1 MFDKA
6 LTMKILLSFILMFA
20 CARLTA
26 QMLPPDTV
34 NIPELEV
41 FSSVEKRPAG
51 MMSHKVD
58 TLVLKSERSTSL
70 SDLLDTHSAL
80 FIKTEGRGALSTAS
94 FRGTAASHTDVL
106 WNGMSV
112 QSPMLG
118 QVDFS
123 LFPVYLFD
131 DISINPGNSS
141 LAETS
146 GALGG
151 SIQLDNKADWSKP
164 FNFTL
169 LTGFGSYRTFN
180 NFLKIERAGK
190 QVFSGTRVYFNRS
203 KNDFSFIN
211 KNIATL
217 NPVTGSYQYPV
228 QKNEQGGY
236 QLMGIEQN
244 FTWRLGEKGVL
255 TAHYWFQDSRRS
267 LPRLNTYEGDDHA
280 NINRQKEQT
289 HRGKLQYSRYGKKG
303 KWTVSS
309 GLVFQHLNYTL
320 QNLIGGQGY
329 QFAVRSVSTLVSSY
343 NAASYDYQLSQKT
356 LFKLK
361 YSFDFHHV
369 ATTDSVKQTG
379 YNRYRREHKWLFLW
393 EQQFTTRFSTTVL
406 LRKEWIN
413 GQSVPLIPFAGFEW
427 IVHKKWHWIVRGN
440 VARNVHIPDLN
451 DLYWQPGGNPNLQP
465 EEGLATEMA
474 TQIKY
479 PIGKWSVAPE
489 ITAFYN
495 NIKGWILWLPAPAGY
510 WQAQNIEK
518 VVAKGIEF
526 SIKIRFSLGRFQ
538 WVVMGN
544 YAYTRSENQGNPT
557 VWGRDAIGKQLPYI
571 PVHSGNVFISL
582 HWRGFG
588 LNYINNAYSE
598 RFTTSSNQ
606 LTRRDWLYPYF
617 MNDLSLSKTFSFKRV
632 QMEAQWKV
640 HNLFN
645 ESYRSVLGRPM
656 PGRNYLFLLILKI

>member
-1 MFDKA
+1 
-6 LTMKILLSFILMFA
+6 MKFFLPFILMFA

-26 QMLPPDTV
+26 QMPPPDTV

-41 FSSVEKRPAG
+41 FSSAEKRPAG
-51 MMSHKVD
+51 MMCQKVD
-58 TLVLKSERSTSL
+58 TLVLKSEQSTSL
-70 SDLLDTHSAL
+70 SDLLDTHSVL

-141 LAETS
+141 LSETS

-151 SIQLDNKADWSKP
+151 SIQLDNKADWSNP
-164 FNFTL
+164 LNITL

-180 NFLKIERAGK
+180 NYLKIQWAGK
-190 QVFSGTRVYFNRS
+190 RVFSGTRVYYNRS

-217 NPVTGSYQYPV
+217 NPATGSYEYPV
-228 QKNEQGGY
+228 QKNEHGVY

-244 FTWRLGEKGVL
+244 CYWRLGEKGVL
-255 TAHYWFQDSRRS
+255 TAHYWFQDSQRS
-267 LPRLNTYEGDDHA
+267 LPRLNTYEGDDYS

-289 HRGKLQYSRYGKKG
+289 HRGKLQYSRFGKKG
-303 KWTVSS
+303 KLTVSS
-309 GLVFQHLNYTL
+309 GLVVQNLSYTL

-329 QFAVRSVSTLVSSY
+329 QFAVHSVSTLVSSY
-343 NAASYDYQLSQKT
+343 NTASYDYKLSQKT

-361 YSFDFHHV
+361 YSFDFNHV

-393 EQQFTTRFSTTVL
+393 EQQFTNRFSTTVL
-406 LRKEWIN
+406 LRKELIN

-427 IVHKKWHWIVRGN
+427 IVHKNWHWIVRGN

-465 EEGLATEMA
+465 EEGLATEAA
-474 TQIKY
+474 THIKFHL
-479 PIGKWSVAPE
+479 GKLSVVPE
-489 ITAFYN
+489 VTAFYN

-518 VVAKGIEF
+518 VVAKGMEF
-526 SIKIRFSLGRFQ
+526 SLKIRFPVGRLRC
-538 WVVMGN
+538 VVLGN

-557 VWGRDAIGKQLPYI
+557 VWGSDAIGKQLPYI
-571 PVHSGNVFISL
+571 PVRSGNVFISL
-582 HWRGFG
+582 YWRGFA

-606 LTRRDWLYPYF
+606 LTRRDRLYPYF
-617 MNDLSLSKTFSFKRV
+617 MNDLSLSKNISFKRV
-632 QMEAQWKV
+632 QIEAQWKV
-640 HNLFN
+640 YNLLN

-656 PGRNYLFLLILKI
+656 PGRNYMFLLILKI